1 MSFMDSVRPA
11 IAARE
16 ARRAAAEAAGVDA
29 AYIARLVDSFYARIR
44 EDAVLGP
51 IFNARI
57 SDWPAHLKRM
67 KHFWASVLHAS
78 GSFSGNPMQ
87 KHIAIADIEEAEF
100 RRWLALFDET
110 LKAIEPSPA
119 ASAMVATRA
128 RQIADSL
135 LTGIRLHRDGR
146 TDLDA
151 MRGLGG

>member
-1 MSFMDSVRPA
+1 MQSMDKVRPA

-29 AYIARLVDSFYARIR
+29 AYISLLVESFYARVR
-44 EDAVLGP
+44 DDVVLGP

-57 SDWPAHLKRM
+57 TDWPKHLHQM

-78 GSFSGNPMQ
+78 GTFSGNPMQ
-87 KHIAIADIEEAEF
+87 KHIAIPGIEAAEF

-110 LKAIEPSPA
+110 LRAIEPSPEASVLVA
-119 ASAMVATRA
+119 ARA

-135 LTGIRLHRDGR
+135 LMGIRIHRDGR
-146 TDLDA
+146 TDITA
-151 MRGLGG
+151 MSGLS